1 MADAEVLNIEL
12 CWSPAA
18 QQLELK
24 TLQLPAGSRVADAL
38 AALPA
43 GLQWERVGIW
53 GHKVE
58 LEDVLSGG
66 DRVEVYR
73 GLTVDPMEAR
83 RRRLAVQGRP
93 RASRHRPQRK
103 G

>member
-1 MADAEVLNIEL
+1 MAGADWLQIEL

-18 QQLELK
+18 QQLELR
-24 TLQLPAGSRVADAL
+24 TLSLPPGSRVVDAL

-58 LEDVLSGG
+58 PADALTHG

-93 RASRHRPQRK
+93 RASRHRPQGK
-103 G
+103 

>member
-1 MADAEVLNIEL
+1 MLQIEL

-18 QQLELK
+18 QRLELQV
-24 TLQLPAGSRVADAL
+24 LSLPPGSLVRDAL

-43 GLQWERVGIW
+43 DLLWERVGVW

-58 LEDVLSGG
+58 LEDALTHG

-103 G
+103 P